1 MSRRTHRHDVQREA
15 EEHKTNGLAIAVIVG
30 AVLLVIVLIVGGPE
44 RASCVETAKSALA
57 RFQVCGITTTVP
69 FHERLLQ
76 QKEFERAEIDTSW
89 IDRNFQMAAG

>member
-1 MSRRTHRHDVQREA
+1 MRIDSHAYENYAVPPFYDSM
-15 EEHKTNGLAIAVIVG
+15 LAK
-30 AVLLVIVLIVGGPE
+30 LIVGGPD